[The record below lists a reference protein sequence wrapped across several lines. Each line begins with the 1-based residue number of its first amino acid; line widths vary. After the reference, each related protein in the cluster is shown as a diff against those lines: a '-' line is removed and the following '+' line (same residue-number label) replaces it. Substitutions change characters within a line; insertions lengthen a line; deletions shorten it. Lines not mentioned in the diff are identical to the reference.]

1 MQDTEIFAEV
11 PKIELMERPKGKLII
26 IGGNEDKGTK
36 RDPNFR
42 QKKYLDFFELGIL
55 KRILN
60 EAKGEA
66 SYIEV
71 ITSASRIPEEV
82 GNNYLVA
89 FNLLNCKNI
98 RLMHIKNRKDAVK
111 KEFKDRISKADAV
124 LFTGGNQLRLKKI
137 FQGTEFLELLH
148 QRYQQEKFVIAGTSA
163 GAVAV
168 SEYMIFG
175 GSSSESLIK
184 GAVKIT
190 SGLSFLNN
198 VIVDSH
204 FVARGRFGRLAEAV
218 TIHQTLIGIGL
229 GEDTG
234 VLITDGNHLET
245 IGSGL
250 VLIFD
255 GSEIEHTNLDEIE
268 EGGPIAIENLKV
280 HVLAKGYCYELDE
293 RKMIKRPPVALAKA
307 SV

>member
-1 MQDTEIFAEV
+1 
-11 PKIELMERPKGKLII
+11 MERPKGKLII
-26 IGGNEDKGTK
+26 IGGNEDKGTRK
-36 RDPNFR
+36 DPKFK

-60 EAKGEA
+60 ETKGQD

-71 ITSASRIPEEV
+71 ITSASSIPEEV

-98 RLMHIKNRKDAVK
+98 RLMHIKNRKDTLK
-111 KEFKDRISKADAV
+111 KEYKERISNADGV

-137 FQGTEFLELLH
+137 FQGTEFLNVLH
-148 QRYQQEKFVIAGTSA
+148 QRYQQENFVVAGTSA

-175 GSSSESLIK
+175 GSSSEALIK

-190 SGLSFLNN
+190 SGLSFMKN

-204 FVARGRFGRLAEAV
+204 FVSRGRFGRLAEAV
-218 TIHQTLIGIGL
+218 TTHQSLIGIGL

-234 VLITDGNHLET
+234 VLIKEGNHLET

-268 EGGPIAIENLKV
+268 EGDPIAITNLKV
-280 HVLAKGYCYELDE
+280 HVLAKGYCYNLDS
-293 RKMIKRPPVALAKA
+293 KIMYIKPPVLAKA
-307 SV
+307 I